1 MVDGNQLQ
9 AHRTWWELRWDVV
22 LIVLAIIAPIVSIV
36 FDVNSEK
43 PDWTHRSGSLMVF
56 CAGFLAFRSLSR
68 HFQNVFNI
76 EKHGHVLTTSYGQIW
91 CMPMKSSGDLV
102 LLFDLFSI
110 NEFHTCDDLCQVCEA
125 A

>member
-1 MVDGNQLQ
+1 MK
-9 AHRTWWELRWDVV
+9 RTA
-22 LIVLAIIAPIVSIV
+22 LILVSLLA
-36 FDVNSEK
+36 
-43 PDWTHRSGSLMVF
+43 L
-56 CAGFLAFRSLSR
+56 AGAQTFAAGDLSR
-68 HFQNVFNI
+68 NNPEEVVI
-76 EKHGHVLTTSYGQIW
+76 EMGANAGGMYFKPNHLEFESYGQIW